1 MLRPGPYI
9 AQGPSPA
16 FALLRGTSAMQKM
29 PAAIEIERTL
39 KNAFRSIAAGP
50 ERDAAGRR
58 VPVAGC
64 RFAVRDLLS
73 TAQTAGL
80 RTGTLPQFRCI
91 CRRTANARA
100 KPAGLDDAE
109 QIKLQIKSNSGRR
122 PRVTYSRAPET

>member
-1 MLRPGPYI
+1 MLRPGSYI

-73 TAQTAGL
+73 TAQTGRLADGDAAAIPVH
-80 RTGTLPQFRCI
+80 LPQDRECARQAGRLRRCG
-91 CRRTANARA
+91 ANKVADQ
-100 KPAGLDDAE
+100 K
-109 QIKLQIKSNSGRR
+109 
-122 PRVTYSRAPET
+122 